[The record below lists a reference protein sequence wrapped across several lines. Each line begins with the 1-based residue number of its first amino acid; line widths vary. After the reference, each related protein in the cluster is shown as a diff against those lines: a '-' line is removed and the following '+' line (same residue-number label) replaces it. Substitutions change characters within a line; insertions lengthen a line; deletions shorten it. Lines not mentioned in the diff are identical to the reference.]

1 MIKVIELFAG
11 IGSQRQ
17 ALKEAKIEHEIVAIS
32 EIDKYAIS
40 ACEKLHGPT
49 LNLGDISKIERLP
62 QSDMWTYSFP
72 CFLWQEEW
80 VDLKKGVILIVH
92 YYGRCND

>member
-11 IGSQRQ
+11 VGAQRQ
-17 ALKEAKIEHEIVAIS
+17 ALKETNIEHEIVAIS
-32 EIDKYAIS
+32 EIEEYAIS
-40 ACEKLHGPT
+40 AYEKFHGPP

-72 CFLWQEEW
+72 CY
-80 VDLKKGVILIVH
+80 KT
-92 YYGRCND
+92 NDNKIRKTI